1 MKRALAIGGS
11 LLILNVLIGLL
22 LSKYATFNMCLN
34 SAIILITTVLIVL
47 LDKVHLSTAFKISLG
62 YLFGFIGAIEY
73 VVGFFSKATL
83 TDNWIVITYLT
94 LLVIEVLI
102 LIVTNAVSTKAN
114 N

>member
-1 MKRALAIGGS
+1 MKRAIAIGGS

-47 LDKVHLSTAFKISLG
+47 LDKINLSTAFKISLS
-62 YLFGFIGAIEY
+62 YLFGFIGTIEY
-73 VVGFFSKATL
+73 VVGFFSKDTL
-83 TDNWIVITYLT
+83 TDNWVVITYLV
-94 LLVIEVLI
+94 LLVFEILI
-102 LIVTNAVSTKAN
+102 LIVTNTISTKTN